1 MPKIDS
7 VKSLYA
13 RYKKP
18 GKHAVA
24 KEINYLDKHCRKFLS
39 LSPFLIV
46 ATIDLSGNLDT
57 SPRGGQPGFANV
69 LNDKTIIIPDW
80 PGNNR
85 LDTFKNIIAT
95 GSISLIFLIPGITET
110 LRINGKATLLDDDHL
125 LALCMESGKVPK
137 LIISVTV
144 EQIFLH
150 CAKAVIRSHLWDP
163 KRHVPRTQLPTMAN
177 MLKAHT
183 GMNLENETHEKMLDR
198 YKQELY

>member
-1 MPKIDS
+1 MI
-7 VKSLYA
+7 VLLT
-13 RYKKP
+13 
-18 GKHAVA
+18 
-24 KEINYLDKHCRKFLS
+24 ILS
-39 LSPFLIV
+39 LLAPFLIV

-69 LNDKTIIIPDW
+69 LNDKTIIVPDW

-85 LDTFKNIIAT
+85 LDTFKNIIDT

-110 LRINGKATLLDDDHL
+110 LRINGKANLLDDDHL
-125 LALCMESGKVPK
+125 LDLCMESGKVPK

-150 CAKAVIRSHLWDP
+150 CAKAMIRSHLWDP
-163 KRHVPRTQLPTMAN
+163 KRHVTRTQLPTMAN

-183 GMNLENETHEKMLDR
+183 GMNLEKETHEKMLDR
-198 YKQELY
+198 YEQELY